1 MVEAKDPRAVGDLS
15 VQDRAEKH
23 ALEDLRRQ
31 APLVVRMAQ
40 IADELPPYG
49 TDSRD
54 KKLWEVWQQEPIL
67 AGAVYSMAAKMAAM
81 DFHLR
86 GPRAKVEKYR
96 RRLLAADLGV
106 GNGWVNFVFKVA
118 QDLLCQDNG
127 AFIEILRAPNAKPTS
142 QVLGIAHMD
151 SQRCERTGDLSY
163 PVLYK
168 PLHGEPI
175 PLPYYQV
182 LPMAD
187 LPSPREEDKGR
198 GRCAVTRVYRAAQIL
213 RNIGIYKR
221 QKLTGK
227 SPPALLFVQG
237 VPRNQI
243 NASLEA
249 AYEEQSS
256 QGMSHYSSPVIMA
269 AMDAGQPI
277 DAKLVEL
284 AGLPDNYDED
294 QTMKWYIATLALCF
308 GTDYTEFA
316 PLPGGN
322 LGSATQATEMAARAR
337 GKGPGALLQQFE
349 FGLNFW
355 VLPEGV
361 EFQFASAD
369 PMAEEQRIR
378 QRLLRAQE
386 RAMRVSS
393 GEITSEQA
401 LEIAVY
407 EGDAPES
414 FLEPDTDMT
423 EERTETVIRAMDDA
437 FRAYDRVER
446 IIKEHRLGQLRH

>member
-1 MVEAKDPRAVGDLS
+1 MVEAEDPRGIGDLS
-15 VQDRAEKH
+15 VQERADKH
-23 ALEDLRRQ
+23 ILDDLRRQ
-31 APLVVRMAQ
+31 APLVMRLAQ
-40 IADELPPYG
+40 VADDLPKYG
-49 TDSRD
+49 TKAREEA
-54 KKLWEVWQQEPIL
+54 LWEAWQQEPVL
-67 AGAVYSMAAKMAAM
+67 AGAVYSMTAKMAAM

-86 GPRAKVEKYR
+86 GPRRQVEKYR

-118 QDLLCQDNG
+118 QELVTQDNG
-127 AFIEILRAPNAKPTS
+127 AFIEILRAPGAKPTT

-163 PVLYK
+163 PVVYK

-175 PLPYYQV
+175 PLAYYQV

-198 GRCAVTRVYRAAQIL
+198 GRCAVGRVYRAAQVL

-256 QGMSHYSSPVIMA
+256 QGMSHYSAPVILA

-294 QTMKWYIATLALCF
+294 QSMKWYIATLAMCF

-349 FGLNFW
+349 FGLNYW

-386 RAMRVSS
+386 RSTRISS
-393 GEITSEQA
+393 GEISSQQA

-407 EGDAPES
+407 EGDAPET
-414 FLEPDTDMT
+414 FLEPDSDAV

-437 FRAYDRVER
+437 LQAYAKVEHV
-446 IIKEHRLGQLRH
+446 IKEHHIG